1 MKDYLE
7 IESVNKFL
15 FYMERTLKSRFE
27 NLKKDIDIIY
37 EKLDNISS
45 SKIIKLNY
53 DLDKYISKLE
63 RVDILIDKKQ
73 NNLEQFQLKLEHN
86 NPKKISSMGYSKIFQ
101 NNQSISSVKNVKSG
115 NLIISMIDG
124 QIETNYKG

>member
-1 MKDYLE
+1 MPATLYVINFFNTK
-7 IESVNKFL
+7 IEPF
-15 FYMERTLKSRFE
+15 
-27 NLKKDIDIIY
+27 NLSC
-37 EKLDNISS
+37 EFVPFNISS

-101 NNQSISSVKNVKSG
+101 NNQSVSSVKNVKSG